1 LNFQAQKLVEHANKV
16 QEKYKRNGKV
26 VDKEIRDVLVER
38 MREGIEISED

>member
-1 LNFQAQKLVEHANKV
+1 V